1 MIRIHR
7 EGINIILYTGLI
19 AAMIIILAGYLLKF
33 YLFIAVLTSV
43 LVITILIFRFF
54 RIPKRAFITDP
65 NTVVAPADGKV
76 VAIEK
81 VNEPEYF
88 NEPKLLVSIFMSI
101 YNVHINW
108 FPISGKISY
117 FKYHPGKYL
126 VARHPKSS
134 ELNERTTVVIENE
147 IYKILVRQ
155 IAGFVARRIVCYA
168 NPGKTVQQSEEMGF
182 IKFGSRLDVYLPADA
197 ELKVKMKQKTVGGI
211 TQIARLKK

>member
-19 AAMIIILAGYLLKF
+19 AAMVVILAGYLLKLH
-33 YLFIAVLTSV
+33 LFIAVLTSV

-54 RIPKRAFITDP
+54 RMPKRAYITDP
-65 NTVVAPADGKV
+65 NIVVAPADGKV

-81 VNEPEYF
+81 VTETEFF

-101 YNVHINW
+101 HNVHINW
-108 FPISGKISY
+108 FPVSGKISY

-147 IYKILVRQ
+147 NCKILVRQ

-182 IKFGSRLDVYLPADA
+182 IKFGSRLDIYLPVDA
-197 ELKVKMKQKTVGGI
+197 SIKVNMRQKTVGGF
-211 TQIARLKK
+211 TQIARLQK